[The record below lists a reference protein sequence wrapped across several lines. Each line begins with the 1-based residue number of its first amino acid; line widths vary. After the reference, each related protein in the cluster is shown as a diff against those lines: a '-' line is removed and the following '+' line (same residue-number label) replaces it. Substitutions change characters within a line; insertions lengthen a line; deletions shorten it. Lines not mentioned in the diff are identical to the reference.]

1 MLIELTAFSE
11 SRLPV
16 LLNCP
21 KKGLSVPPLDRNV
34 LPEKK
39 TSDWELALICLQFV
53 IVVFPDHTHLLLYFC
68 PNWEQ
73 IPGTKPCSVVDLC
86 ETKTSLE
93 IKKAGANRLD
103 KNLDACPCDDNV

>member
-16 LLNCP
+16 LLTCP

-39 TSDWELALICLQFV
+39 TSDWELALIC
-53 IVVFPDHTHLLLYFC
+53 

-73 IPGTKPCSVVDLC
+73 IPGTKQCSVVNLC

-93 IKKAGANRLD
+93 IETAVANRLD
-103 KNLDACPCDDNV
+103 KNVDACPCDDNV